1 MKYIIFTLLKLKQC
15 NKIKRQV
22 NFSLFNNEDNFH
34 QDECIILSK
43 IKPKGLRN
51 LGGCCY
57 MNATL
62 QCFYHI
68 QEFTIYFLK
77 NQKEI
82 IKRECFLSTGLLDVI
97 KGLSKNDYFSYY
109 EPQLFKNNLIEI
121 DDIFEGGEGKDSGD
135 LVRTILTTCQEEL
148 GGESDLPDFS
158 IDQRDEAQ
166 MFLDLYFKNLKVQS
180 IIIELFNFY
189 ARIKSTCSECKVDSY
204 NILSENNIIFDLEQV
219 YKLSK
224 SGENKSSEISV
235 SIDDCLN
242 CYSYDGSLRENSLC
256 NYCKKTSSLFSIRT
270 FITLPKYLIMIMS
283 RGENEKFECKVNFD
297 EKINLKSI
305 YNKMKGI
312 PEENNT
318 EYNLLGGT
326 ILLGSKGYGH
336 TVAFCKHFDDEY
348 YIFNDSSFDKASF
361 DKIKNKKIY
370 LLFYKKND

>member
-1 MKYIIFTLLKLKQC
+1 
-15 NKIKRQV
+15 
-22 NFSLFNNEDNFH
+22 
-34 QDECIILSK
+34 
-43 IKPKGLRN
+43 
-51 LGGCCY
+51 